1 MAISAYIQPLRS
13 RIGHDLVFLP
23 AVSALIFN
31 DRNEI
36 LLHQSSDDRK
46 WYLIGG
52 AMEPGEQPADACVR
66 EVREET
72 GLIVV
77 PERVVG
83 VYTSPNVTYPN
94 GDQVNYVGIAFRCR
108 VVGGHLHIAD
118 EESLDV
124 RYFAL
129 DQLPELRPDQRIR
142 IDHARQNG
150 PAFFVPP
157 NA

>member
-1 MAISAYIQPLRS
+1 MGLSGYIKTLRQ
-13 RIGHDLVFLP
+13 RIGHDLLLMP

-31 DRNEI
+31 EQGHV
-36 LLHQSSDDRK
+36 LLHQSADDAR

-52 AMEPGEQPADACVR
+52 AMDPGENAADACVR

-72 GLIVV
+72 GLIVR
-77 PERVVG
+77 PERLVG
-83 VYTSPNVTYPN
+83 VYTSPTVVYPN
-94 GDQVNYVGIAFRCR
+94 HDQVVYVGITFRCR
-108 VVGGHLHIAD
+108 VIGGELRVAD
-118 EESLDV
+118 DESLAV

-129 DQLPELRPDQRIR
+129 DQLPELREDQRMR
-142 IDHARQNG
+142 LEHARGDG